1 MELFPKCQHYF
12 SDDSNSLRVA
22 STYSATADIKAYFLR
37 KDAYAKRT
45 HEL

>member
-22 STYSATADIKAYFLR
+22 STYSATADNSLATNYQVSFDLPSIC
-37 KDAYAKRT
+37 
-45 HEL
+45 